1 MTTPAIPSVTPE
13 MLHQAVAAGA
23 ERYFARRRAQV
34 QPFVD
39 RHFSLLGS
47 AAIHRA
53 ALGWDILRAPANI
66 LLAGPHAGVKA
77 AGWLAKAAGTRRLG
91 DRLSGQSL
99 LLRTDVGRQIE
110 WLVYTE
116 LLELPYRQGARVST
130 KDSLMETI
138 LDDPRLQTLARE
150 LLRAVTL
157 RSRDPAFRAQLEQA
171 MTTYTATRA
180 AAAEITTSLV
190 TLGSGALTVKQLTPG
205 VVTLAPTLA
214 GVLAQ
219 QAAIA
224 SFPLGTGLGGVWYGL
239 FPAAPSLALTA
250 GLTGGMVLAASS
262 LTAFAGIL
270 ADPLQRRL
278 GLHQRRLLRMLD
290 ALERQLRDPGSPAF
304 AVRDHYVARL
314 MDLFDLLGCAWRLAR
329 G

>member
-1 MTTPAIPSVTPE
+1 MTPSEPVSSE
-13 MLHQAVAAGA
+13 MLSQAVADGVG
-23 ERYFARRRAQV
+23 RYFATRRARV

-77 AGWLAKAAGTRRLG
+77 AGSLARVAGARSLG
-91 DRLSGQSL
+91 DRLSRRSL
-99 LLRTDVGRQIE
+99 LLKTDVGRQLE
-110 WLVYTE
+110 WLVFTE
-116 LLELPYRQGARVST
+116 LLELPYRRGARVST
-130 KDSLMETI
+130 KDALMEAI

-150 LLRAVTL
+150 LLGAVAA
-157 RSRDPAFRAQLEQA
+157 RGQDAAFRAQLEQA
-171 MTTYTATRA
+171 MATYAASRA
-180 AAAEITTSLV
+180 AAAEIATSLV
-190 TLGSGALTVKQLTPG
+190 TLGSGALAVKQLTPG
-205 VVTLAPTLA
+205 VATLASTLA

-224 SFPLGTGLGGVWYGL
+224 SFPLGAGLGGLWYGL
-239 FPAAPSLALTA
+239 FPAGPSLALTA
-250 GLTGGMVLAASS
+250 GVTGGMVLAASS
-262 LTAFAGIL
+262 FAAFAGIL

-278 GLHQRRLLRMLD
+278 GLHQRRLQRMLD
-290 ALERQLRDPGSPAF
+290 MLERQLHDPNAPAF

-314 MDLFDLLGCAWRLAR
+314 MDLFDILGCAWRLAH